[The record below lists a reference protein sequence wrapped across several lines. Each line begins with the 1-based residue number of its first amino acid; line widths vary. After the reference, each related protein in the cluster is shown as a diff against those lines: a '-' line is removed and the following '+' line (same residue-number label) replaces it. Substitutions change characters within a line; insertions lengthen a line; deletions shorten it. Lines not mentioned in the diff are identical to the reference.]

1 MTTALPSVPRHSV
14 LLRRAMLG
22 ASLGLLT
29 TLTALPAQAED
40 QITFVSQGGAYQ
52 KAQTVAILDP
62 AAKKLNIIVNQDSI
76 PDAWPAI
83 KTQVGSGKPTW
94 DVVDTPTGYCLRGGE
109 QGLIEKLDFSKIPNA
124 AAMPAAYRSD
134 YSVAYEFYSSVL
146 AYSQKTY
153 AGNAPNSWADFWDVK
168 KFPGRRA
175 LRNHPIATLE
185 AALMA
190 DGVAP
195 DKLYPLDVDR
205 AFKKLEQIKPYVT
218 VWWTSGAQSAQMLND
233 GEVDMIM
240 AWNGRVSALINDGAK
255 VGFTYNEG
263 VLQSTSLCI
272 LKGAPNLATA
282 VRFVNEAV
290 DPVNQANLPLHIDYG
305 PANPKAFDT
314 GVIKPER
321 AKELPSAPENAA
333 KQALMS
339 YAWWSSPAGE
349 DAEKRWVAFM
359 QK

>member
-1 MTTALPSVPRHSV
+1 MTIASHSG
-14 LLRRAMLG
+14 LARRARYGAWLG
-22 ASLGLLT
+22 VIVALSS
-29 TLTALPAQAED
+29 LPARASD

-62 AAKKLNIIVNQDSI
+62 AAKKLDITVNQDSI
-76 PDAWPAI
+76 PDAWPVI
-83 KTQVGSGKPTW
+83 KTQVASGKPTW
-94 DVVDTPTGYCLRGGE
+94 DVVDVPTGYCLRGGE
-109 QGLIEKLDFSKIPNA
+109 QGLIEKLDFAKLPNA
-124 AAMPAAYRSD
+124 AAMPENYRSP

-146 AYSQKTY
+146 AYSQTKY
-153 AGNAPNSWADFWDVK
+153 PAGAAPDSWADFWDVK

-175 LRNHPIATLE
+175 LRNHPLATLE

-205 AFKKLEQIKPYVT
+205 AFKKLEEIKPYIT
-218 VWWTSGAQSAQMLND
+218 VWWTSGAQSAQLLND
-233 GEVDMIM
+233 GEVDMVM
-240 AWNGRVSALINDGAK
+240 AWNGRVSALAGEGAK
-255 VGFTYNEG
+255 VGFTYNQG
-263 VLQSTSLCI
+263 ILQNTSLCI
-272 LKGAPNLATA
+272 LKDAPNLPTA
-282 VRFVNEAV
+282 VRFLNEAV

-305 PANPKAFDT
+305 PANPKAFET

-321 AKELPSAPENAA
+321 VAQLPSAPENAR

-349 DAEKRWVAFM
+349 AAEKRWVAFI

>member
-1 MTTALPSVPRHSV
+1 MIASCC
-14 LLRRAMLG
+14 RRALLG
-22 ASLGLLT
+22 VSLGVLA
-29 TLTALPAQAED
+29 TLSALPASAD

-62 AAKKLNIIVNQDSI
+62 SAKKLGITINQDSI
-76 PDAWPAI
+76 PDAWPAV
-83 KTQVGSGKPTW
+83 KSQVASGKPTW
-94 DVVDTPTGYCLRGGE
+94 DVVDMPTGNCLRGGE
-109 QGLIEKLDFSKIPNA
+109 QGLVEKLDFAKLPNA
-124 AAMPAAYRSD
+124 ATMPEAYRSA
-134 YSVAYEFYSSVL
+134 YSVTYEFYSSVL
-146 AYSQKTY
+146 AFSRKKFPD
-153 AGNAPNSWADFWDVK
+153 AAPSSWADFWDVK

-175 LRNHPIATLE
+175 LRNHPFATLE

-205 AFKKLEQIKPYVT
+205 AFRKLEEIKPSIT
-218 VWWTSGAQSAQMLND
+218 VWWTSGAQSAQLLND
-233 GEVDMIM
+233 GEVDMVM
-240 AWNGRVSALINDGAK
+240 AWNGRVSALMGEGAK
-255 VGFTYNEG
+255 VGFTFNQG
-263 VLQSTSLCI
+263 ILQSTSLCI

-290 DPVNQANLPLHIDYG
+290 DPVHQANLPLHIDYG

-321 AKELPSAPENAA
+321 VAQLPSAPDNAS

-349 DAEKRWVAFM
+349 AAEKRWVSFM

>member
-1 MTTALPSVPRHSV
+1 MMIASLC
-14 LLRRAMLG
+14 RRALLG
-22 ASLGLLT
+22 VSAGALAALSS
-29 TLTALPAQAED
+29 LPASAD

-62 AAKKLNIIVNQDSI
+62 AAKKLGITINQDSI
-76 PDAWPAI
+76 PDAWPAV
-83 KTQVGSGKPTW
+83 KSQVASGKPTW
-94 DVVDTPTGYCLRGGE
+94 DVVDMPTGNCLRGGE
-109 QGLIEKLDFSKIPNA
+109 QGLVEKLDFAKLPNA
-124 AAMPAAYRSD
+124 AAMPEAYRSA
-134 YSVAYEFYSSVL
+134 YSVTYEFYSSVL
-146 AYSQKTY
+146 AFSRKNFPD
-153 AGNAPNSWADFWDVK
+153 AAPASWADFWDVK

-175 LRNHPIATLE
+175 LRNHPFATLE

-205 AFKKLEQIKPYVT
+205 AFKKLEEIKPNIT
-218 VWWTSGAQSAQMLND
+218 VWWTSGAQSAQLLND
-233 GEVDMIM
+233 GEVDMVM
-240 AWNGRVSALINDGAK
+240 AWNGRVSALMGEGAK
-255 VGFTYNEG
+255 VAFTFNQG
-263 VLQSTSLCI
+263 ILQSTSLCI

-321 AKELPSAPENAA
+321 VVQLPSAPDNAS

-349 DAEKRWVAFM
+349 AAEKRWVSFM

>member
-1 MTTALPSVPRHSV
+1 MALSNSPFS
-14 LLRRAMLG
+14 RRMLFG
-22 ASLGLLT
+22 ASFAAF
-29 TLTALPAQAED
+29 TLTSLVAQAAD
-40 QITFVSQGGAYQ
+40 QVTFVSQGGAYQ

-62 AAKKLNIIVNQDSI
+62 TAAKLGITVNQDSA
-76 PDAWPAI
+76 PDAWPVI
-83 KTQVGSGKPTW
+83 KTQVASGKPTW

-109 QGLIEKLDFSKIPNA
+109 QGLIEKLDFSKLPNA
-124 AAMPAAYRSD
+124 AAMPEAYRSD

-146 AYSQKTY
+146 AYSEKTFPS
-153 AGNAPNSWADFWDVK
+153 GTAPGSWADFWDVK

-195 DKLYPLDVDR
+195 EKLYPLDVER
-205 AFKKLEQIKPYVT
+205 AFKKLDEIKPHIT
-218 VWWTSGAQSAQMLND
+218 VWWTSGAQSAQLLND
-233 GEVDMIM
+233 GEVDMEM
-240 AWNGRVSALINDGAK
+240 AWNGRVSAVANEGAK
-255 VGFTYNEG
+255 VAFTYNQG
-263 VLQSTSLCI
+263 ILQSTSLCI

-282 VRFVNEAV
+282 VRFLNEAV
-290 DPVNQANLPLHIDYG
+290 DPVHQANLPLHIDYG

-321 AKELPSAPENAA
+321 AAQLPSSPDNVR

-349 DAEKRWVAFM
+349 AAEKRWASFM

>member
-1 MTTALPSVPRHSV
+1 
-14 LLRRAMLG
+14 MLFG
-22 ASLGLLT
+22 ASLATFLASFLATFALIGA
-29 TLTALPAQAED
+29 TAEAAD

-62 AAKKLNIIVNQDSI
+62 AAKKLGITVNQDSA
-76 PDAWPAI
+76 PDAWPVI
-83 KTQVGSGKPTW
+83 KTQAASGKPTW

-109 QGLIEKLDFSKIPNA
+109 QGLIEKLDFSKLPNA
-124 AAMPAAYRSD
+124 AAMP
-134 YSVAYEFYSSVL
+134 
-146 AYSQKTY
+146 
-153 AGNAPNSWADFWDVK
+153 PNTWADCWDVK

-205 AFKKLEQIKPYVT
+205 AFKKLDEIKPHIT
-218 VWWTSGAQSAQMLND
+218 VWWTSGAQSAQLLND
-233 GEVDMIM
+233 GEVDMEM
-240 AWNGRVSALINDGAK
+240 AWNGRVSAVANEGAK
-255 VGFTYNEG
+255 VAFTYNQG
-263 VLQSTSLCI
+263 ILQSTSLCI
-272 LKGAPNLATA
+272 LKGAPNMATA
-282 VRFVNEAV
+282 IRFLNEAV
-290 DPVNQANLPLHIDYG
+290 DPVLQANLPLHIDYG

-321 AKELPSAPENAA
+321 AAQLPSSPDNVR

-339 YAWWSSPAGE
+339 YAWWSSPEGE
-349 DAEKRWVAFM
+349 AAEKRWAAFM

>member
-1 MTTALPSVPRHSV
+1 MMIA
-14 LLRRAMLG
+14 
-22 ASLGLLT
+22 LT
-29 TLTALPAQAED
+29 TRRGAFAVSIGAIAAFSSLPARAD

-52 KAQTVAILDP
+52 KAQTIAILDP
-62 AAKKLNIIVNQDSI
+62 SAKKLGITINQDSI

-83 KTQVGSGKPTW
+83 KSQVASGKPTW
-94 DVVDTPTGYCLRGGE
+94 DVVDVPTGYCLRGGE
-109 QGLIEKLDFSKIPNA
+109 QGLVEKLDFAKLPNGA
-124 AAMPAAYRSD
+124 SMPEAYRSP

-146 AYSQKTY
+146 AYNQK
-153 AGNAPNSWADFWDVK
+153 AFPNGAPSSWADFWDVK

-205 AFKKLEQIKPYVT
+205 AFRKLEEIKPNIT
-218 VWWTSGAQSAQMLND
+218 VWWTSGAQSAQLLND
-233 GEVDMIM
+233 GEVDMVM
-240 AWNGRVSALINDGAK
+240 AWNGRVSALISEGAK
-255 VGFTYNEG
+255 VAFTFNQG

-272 LKGAPNLATA
+272 LKDAPNAATA
-282 VRFVNEAV
+282 VRFLNEAV
-290 DPVNQANLPLHIDYG
+290 DPVHQANLPLNIDYG
-305 PANPKAFDT
+305 PANPMAFDT
-314 GVIKPER
+314 GVISPER
-321 AKELPSAPENAA
+321 AAQLPSAPDNAR

-349 DAEKRWVAFM
+349 AAEKRWVSFM

>member
-1 MTTALPSVPRHSV
+1 MAVVFNGFAGRAL
-14 LLRRAMLG
+14 LG
-22 ASLGLLT
+22 VSLGLFGLANGSAHAT
-29 TLTALPAQAED
+29 D

-52 KAQTVAILDP
+52 KAQTIAILDP
-62 AAKKLNIIVNQDSI
+62 AASKLGITINQDSA
-76 PDAWPAI
+76 PDAWPVM
-83 KTQVGSGKPTW
+83 KTQVATGKPTW
-94 DVVDTPTGYCLRGGE
+94 DVVDVPTGNCLRGGE
-109 QGLIEKLDFSKIPNA
+109 QGLVEKLDFSKIPNA
-124 AAMPAAYRSD
+124 AAMPAEYRSA

-146 AYSQKTY
+146 AYSQKKY
-153 AGNAPNSWADFWDVK
+153 PESAAPNSWADFWDVK

-175 LRNHPIATLE
+175 LRNHPFATLE

-195 DKLYPLDVDR
+195 DQLYPLDVDR
-205 AFKKLEQIKPYVT
+205 AFRKLEEIKPNIT
-218 VWWTSGAQSAQMLND
+218 VWWTSGAQSAQLLND
-233 GEVDMIM
+233 GEVDMVM
-240 AWNGRVSALINDGAK
+240 AWNGRVSALAGEGAK
-255 VGFTYNEG
+255 VAFTYNQAI
-263 VLQSTSLCI
+263 LQSTSLCV
-272 LKGAPNLATA
+272 LKGAPNLPTA
-282 VRFVNEAV
+282 IRFLNEAV

-321 AKELPSAPENAA
+321 VAQLPSAPENAR

-349 DAEKRWVAFM
+349 AAEKRWVSFV